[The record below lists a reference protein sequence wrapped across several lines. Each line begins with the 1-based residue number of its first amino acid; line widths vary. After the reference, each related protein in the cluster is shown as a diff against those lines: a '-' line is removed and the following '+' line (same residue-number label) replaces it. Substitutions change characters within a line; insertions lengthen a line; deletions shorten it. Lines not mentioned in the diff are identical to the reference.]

1 MAKFEEK
8 YLVVKWDDIYKY
20 TGSGS
25 LLHLRHL
32 LTLIA
37 EGRESEGKSP
47 NSYIVCNRDEPYAND
62 ILQLILKEET
72 VVE

>member
-1 MAKFEEK
+1 MAKYEEK
-8 YLVVKWDDIYKY
+8 YLVVKWDDIYKF

-37 EGRESEGKSP
+37 EGREAEGKSP
-47 NSYIVCNRDEPYAND
+47 NSYIVCNKDESYVDD
-62 ILQLILKEET
+62 ILQLILREESKKE
-72 VVE
+72 